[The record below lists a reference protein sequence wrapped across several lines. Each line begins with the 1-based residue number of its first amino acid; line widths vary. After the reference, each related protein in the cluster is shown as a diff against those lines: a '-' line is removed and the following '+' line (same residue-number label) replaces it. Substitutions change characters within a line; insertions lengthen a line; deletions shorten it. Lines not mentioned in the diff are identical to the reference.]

1 MTTFVYMNGH
11 LTDIIVGPARPPP
24 APSRSPRTLPRVPA
38 ARAPAHRSRSWSH
51 GSLQSE
57 GSWRCESD
65 PGGGGGGGRA
75 AHYLHPVVTYTRPH
89 HPRPHLQVH
98 PRPHLHGSHPHLQ
111 HGRRTFRLR
120 IQLHRPLAR
129 RARRKVQRLV
139 KYEHERW
146 QQGWQELRR
155 SSQDEAER
163 AAARGPH
170 QPNGDLDRVQDMF
183 PFDLLLLYDD
193 NPLALKAKG
202 LMSRRNSPASK
213 LSRALSTKTVARTAA
228 EDGHAP
234 PAPADSRLQGPGPG
248 GGGQAPSTSGG
259 GGGGPGGGEAAAPCP
274 PPPRLLRQFIMEA
287 PAQFTTGVQG
297 QERHLF
303 LFSDVLLVAKPRGPG
318 QYKLKDKVRVA
329 SLWLTAEPQAFP
341 EVCEVAKSTETSF
354 VLGWP
359 TTNVVATFSTQAARD
374 LWWTKLNEAVADSTE
389 NEPKS
394 TNIQVVFYDMD
405 TNIEYCK
412 TLCVRPAD
420 TVQGC
425 IQMAL
430 EHLEMQALD
439 PHSFQ
444 LWAKTPG
451 DDSPYP
457 LVGHERPFAIRMGC
471 LRDQMDQGEGFDLDH
486 CNNMYEPLNPRQR
499 CQFILRNV
507 NQLTE
512 QQKQKKPKSRKSP
525 MRLRHVFKRAKS
537 EVNVDVESGGS
548 AGGSAEPEEKKKG
561 SKKNKLLKQRR
572 SNSSGQDTTDSGLP
586 PYLDEQPLPQ
596 GDLFGVPLQQLWREC
611 HGPAGLVVDD
621 IVGELAK
628 PVMCLL
634 HHVLAHGLSTQGIF
648 RRSAN
653 QRAVKELRRA
663 LDGPAASGTAVG
675 TAGMWEGA
683 HAEAAAAL
691 IDKASV
697 LTTSCALKEF
707 LRCLPVPLL
716 VPELC
721 ADWLAAHHVPAHPNN
736 GAKLQRYA
744 AVVAQ
749 LPRCHRG
756 LLAYLLCLLHTIAAH
771 SHINLM
777 GSHNLG
783 VVLAPSLLRAP
794 LHAPP
799 ELEQVLTVSTP
810 AIVSFLIDNCQ
821 ALFGPAVTK
830 LLGELPPPQDSGAE
844 ESDSLHSGGLD
855 SLEHLEPCPPPRK
868 DKMSLSRD
876 SGLTMSDSQ
885 LFTPDEE
892 ESGSTSSS
900 GSGRPA
906 NRYKLSVT
914 AASSPGQGGVPGQGG
929 SAPASGCRQYVRVYG
944 GWEER
949 RAGLYSACSSP
960 RTQQLPSATSTGT
973 GGASPTSPT
982 GSASTP
988 TGAGPSPFKREDWFR
1003 QRSALRRL
1011 ASGGAGSPSS
1021 SSNSYSPASSPGP
1034 QAAAGQQG
1042 PGSLGHR
1049 DPAGLQGIYGNL
1061 AGEAA
1066 GDPASP
1072 TPPHRAATIRRLEN
1086 ARRDR
1091 LRRSASE
1098 ESLLERPRRAGGPAQ
1113 QPCGPC
1119 GRALPALPP
1128 QDLYAAP
1135 LRAGAAPAPRM
1146 ARSRSAYHLAPAS
1159 QRLSVYHEALQQ
1171 DADLYGY
1178 ACVRG
1183 AGAPSRPAS
1192 SSNKSAEES
1201 YDSSTL
1207 SDDDSTPHV
1216 SRSNSR
1222 SKEPWSPG
1230 STASTPTA
1238 PPAAPQAAAPPPPL
1252 PPKLRHLPPVHVE
1265 LGATLERRGRSRRR
1279 LPKPAARSKS
1289 LPPPSQTHQAA
1300 G

>member
-139 KYEHERW
+139 KYEH
-146 QQGWQELRR
+146 
-155 SSQDEAER
+155 
-163 AAARGPH
+163 
-170 QPNGDLDRVQDMF
+170 
-183 PFDLLLLYDD
+183 
-193 NPLALKAKG
+193 KAKG

-287 PAQFTTGVQG
+287 PAQFTT
-297 QERHLF
+297 
-303 LFSDVLLVAKPRGPG
+303 PRGPG

-821 ALFGPAVTK
+821 ALFGPA
-830 LLGELPPPQDSGAE
+830 
-844 ESDSLHSGGLD
+844 
-855 SLEHLEPCPPPRK
+855 PCPPPRK

-1072 TPPHRAATIRRLEN
+1072 TPPHRAATIRR
-1086 ARRDR
+1086 
-1091 LRRSASE
+1091 ASE

-1216 SRSNSR
+1216 SRY
-1222 SKEPWSPG
+1222 
-1230 STASTPTA
+1230 
-1238 PPAAPQAAAPPPPL
+1238 
-1252 PPKLRHLPPVHVE
+1252 H
-1265 LGATLERRGRSRRR
+1265 
-1279 LPKPAARSKS
+1279 
-1289 LPPPSQTHQAA
+1289 
-1300 G
+1300 